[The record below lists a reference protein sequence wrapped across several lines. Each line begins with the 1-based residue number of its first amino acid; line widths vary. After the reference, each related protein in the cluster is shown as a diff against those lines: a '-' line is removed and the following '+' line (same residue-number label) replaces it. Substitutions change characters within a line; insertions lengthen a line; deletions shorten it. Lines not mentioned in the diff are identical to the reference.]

1 MCLPSAGAILS
12 SVALRCLIVDDNGGF
27 RDAARSLLER
37 EAIEVVGVA
46 SSAAEARSRV
56 AELRPD
62 VVLIDIVLGTESGFE
77 LARALAREDSAKLIL
92 ISTHSEAD
100 FADLIAASPAVGFI
114 AKSELSARAVR
125 NLVADGDGRG

>member
-1 MCLPSAGAILS
+1 MLRH
-12 SVALRCLIVDDNGGF
+12 VAPRCLIVDDNAGF

-46 SSAAEARSRV
+46 SNSAEAHAHV

-62 VVLIDIVLGTESGFE
+62 VVLVDIDLGAESGLE
-77 LARALAREDSAKLIL
+77 LARALARQDDARLIL
-92 ISTHSEAD
+92 ISTHSEPD

-114 AKSELSARAVR
+114 AKSQLSARAV
-125 NLVADGDGRG
+125 LELLASATPGR